1 MEEGLRL
8 AILLLVALHLQYIYL
23 WGHEMSEML
32 IVDDEHRLLRVLR
45 LGLPEHGFKVVTAS
59 NGQEALK
66 VLFDKQID
74 VVVTDVR
81 MPVMD
86 GVELIYEMERL
97 GIKLPIVVTTAH
109 ADIETAV
116 KTLKHGACDYI
127 RKPFSVEELVQ
138 SVKKAMEKIS
148 NLHLPVSNDFDLQTQ
163 MDSKEKEA
171 IQKALNAAQ
180 GVKAEAARLLG
191 ISERNLWYKLK
202 KYGL

>member
-1 MEEGLRL
+1 MPD
-8 AILLLVALHLQYIYL
+8 
-23 WGHEMSEML
+23 ML
-32 IVDDEHRLLRVLR
+32 IVDDEPRLLRVLR
-45 LGLPEHGFKVVTAS
+45 MGLPEHGFNVLTAA

-66 VLFDKQID
+66 ILFDKHVD

-97 GIKLPIVVTTAH
+97 GIKLPVVVTTAH
-109 ADIETAV
+109 ADVDTAV

-127 RKPFSVEELVQ
+127 RKPFSVDELVQ
-138 SVKKAMEKIS
+138 SVKNVMEK
-148 NLHLPVSNDFDLQTQ
+148 VSMEQASTATDFDLQSQ
-163 MDSKEKEA
+163 MDTKEKEA
-171 IQKALNAAQ
+171 IQKALKAAH

-202 KYGL
+202 KYGF

>member
-1 MEEGLRL
+1 M
-8 AILLLVALHLQYIYL
+8 V
-23 WGHEMSEML
+23 EML
-32 IVDDEHRLLRVLR
+32 IVDDEPRLLRVLR
-45 LGLPEHGFKVVTAS
+45 LGLPEHGFNVLTAA

-66 VLFDKQID
+66 ILFDKKVDI
-74 VVVTDVR
+74 VVTDIR
-81 MPVMD
+81 MPLMD

-97 GIKLPIVVTTAH
+97 DIKLPIVVTTAH

-138 SVKKAMEKIS
+138 SVKKAMEKVPD
-148 NLHLPVSNDFDLQTQ
+148 LQATASNDFDLQSQ
-163 MDSKEKEA
+163 MDLKEKEA
-171 IQKALNAAQ
+171 IQKALNAAH

>member
-1 MEEGLRL
+1 M
-8 AILLLVALHLQYIYL
+8 V
-23 WGHEMSEML
+23 EML
-32 IVDDEHRLLRVLR
+32 IVDDEPRLLRVLR
-45 LGLPEHGFKVVTAS
+45 LGLPEHGFNVLTAS

-66 VLFDKQID
+66 VLFDKPVD

-109 ADIETAV
+109 ADVDTAV

-127 RKPFSVEELVQ
+127 RKPFSVDELVG
-138 SVKKAMEKIS
+138 SVRKAMEK
-148 NLHLPVSNDFDLQTQ
+148 VSNDPHSTPHDFDLQSQ
-163 MDSKEKEA
+163 VDLKEKEA

-180 GVKAEAARLLG
+180 DVKAEAARLLG
-191 ISERNLWYKLK
+191 ISERNLWYKIK

>member
-1 MEEGLRL
+1 
-8 AILLLVALHLQYIYL
+8 
-23 WGHEMSEML
+23 ML
-32 IVDDEHRLLRVLR
+32 IVDDEPRLLRVLR
-45 LGLPEHGFKVVTAS
+45 LGLPEHGFNVLTAAH
-59 NGQEALK
+59 GQEALK
-66 VLFDKQID
+66 ILFDKHVD

-97 GIKLPIVVTTAH
+97 GIAVPIVVTTAY
-109 ADIETAV
+109 ADVDTAV

-138 SVKKAMEKIS
+138 SVRHVMQKVPAS
-148 NLHLPVSNDFDLQTQ
+148 QASAAVDFDLQTQ
-163 MDSKEKEA
+163 VDTKEKEA
-171 IQKALNAAQ
+171 IQKALKAAH

>member
-1 MEEGLRL
+1 MPE
-8 AILLLVALHLQYIYL
+8 I
-23 WGHEMSEML
+23 L
-32 IVDDEHRLLRVLR
+32 IVDDEPRLLRVLR
-45 LGLPEHGFKVVTAS
+45 LGLPEHGFNVLTAA

-66 VLFDKQID
+66 ILFDKHID
-74 VVVTDVR
+74 IVVTDMR

-97 GIKLPIVVTTAH
+97 GIRLPIVVTTAH
-109 ADIETAV
+109 ADVDTAV

-138 SVKKAMEKIS
+138 SVKNAMQKMSTETK
-148 NLHLPVSNDFDLQTQ
+148 PAAVDFDLQSQ
-163 MDSKEKEA
+163 MDAKEKEA
-171 IQKALNAAQ
+171 IRKALAAAQ

>member
-1 MEEGLRL
+1 MEQ
-8 AILLLVALHLQYIYL
+8 LLQFIYL
-23 WGHEMSEML
+23 WGNNMFEML
-32 IVDDEHRLLRVLR
+32 IVDDEPRLLRVLR
-45 LGLPEHGFKVVTAS
+45 LGLPDHGFNVSTAS

-66 VLFDKQID
+66 FLFDKKID
-74 VVVTDVR
+74 VVVTDIR

-97 GIKLPIVVTTAH
+97 DIKLPIVVTTAH
-109 ADIETAV
+109 ADIDTAV

-138 SVKKAMEKIS
+138 SVKKAMEKVSSIQAS
-148 NLHLPVSNDFDLQTQ
+148 PSNDFDLQSQ

-171 IQKALNAAQ
+171 IQKALNASH

-202 KYGL
+202 KYSL

>member
-1 MEEGLRL
+1 MP
-8 AILLLVALHLQYIYL
+8 
-23 WGHEMSEML
+23 EML
-32 IVDDEHRLLRVLR
+32 IVDDEPRLLRVLR
-45 LGLPEHGFKVVTAS
+45 LGMPEHGFNVLTAS

-66 VLFDKQID
+66 ILFDKPVD

-97 GIKLPIVVTTAH
+97 DIKLPIVVTTAH
-109 ADIETAV
+109 ADIDTAV

-138 SVKKAMEKIS
+138 SVNKAIEKVS
-148 NLHLPVSNDFDLQTQ
+148 NLQASTTNDFDLQSQ

-171 IQKALNAAQ
+171 IQKALNATQ
-180 GVKAEAARLLG
+180 GKKTEAARLLG

-202 KYGL
+202 KYSL

>member
-1 MEEGLRL
+1 MP
-8 AILLLVALHLQYIYL
+8 
-23 WGHEMSEML
+23 EML
-32 IVDDEHRLLRVLR
+32 IVDDEPRLLRVLR
-45 LGLPEHGFKVVTAS
+45 MGLPQHGFNVVTAS

-66 VLFDKQID
+66 VLFASPID

-97 GIKLPIVVTTAH
+97 GIRLPVVVTTAH
-109 ADIETAV
+109 ADVDTAV
-116 KTLKHGACDYI
+116 KALKHGACDYI

-138 SVKKAMEKIS
+138 SVQHAMQRM
-148 NLHLPVSNDFDLQTQ
+148 PVDQAPAAVDFGLQSQVDT
-163 MDSKEKEA
+163 KEKEA
-171 IQKALNAAQ
+171 IEKALHAAG

>member
-1 MEEGLRL
+1 
-8 AILLLVALHLQYIYL
+8 
-23 WGHEMSEML
+23 
-32 IVDDEHRLLRVLR
+32 
-45 LGLPEHGFKVVTAS
+45 HGFNVLTAS

-66 VLFDKQID
+66 VLFDKPVD
-74 VVVTDVR
+74 VLVTDVR

-97 GIKLPIVVTTAH
+97 GIKLPIVVTTAY

-127 RKPFSVEELVQ
+127 RKPFSIEELVQ
-138 SVKKAMEKIS
+138 SVRNAMKKTGAVTG
-148 NLHLPVSNDFDLQTQ
+148 LPREFDLQSQ
-163 MDSKEKEA
+163 IDSTEKEA
-171 IQKALNAAQ
+171 IQKALQAAH
-180 GVKAEAARLLG
+180 GVKVEAARLLR

>member
-1 MEEGLRL
+1 MEQL
-8 AILLLVALHLQYIYL
+8 LQYIYL
-23 WGHEMSEML
+23 WGNNMFEML
-32 IVDDEHRLLRVLR
+32 IVDDEPRLLRVLR
-45 LGLPEHGFKVVTAS
+45 LGLPEHGFNVLTAS

-66 VLFDKQID
+66 FLFDKQID
-74 VVVTDVR
+74 VVVTDIR

-97 GIKLPIVVTTAH
+97 DIKLPIVVTTAY
-109 ADIETAV
+109 ADIDTAV

-127 RKPFSVEELVQ
+127 RKPFSVDELVQ
-138 SVKKAMEKIS
+138 SVKKAMEKVS
-148 NLHLPVSNDFDLQTQ
+148 NKQESSSNDFDLQSQ
-163 MDSKEKEA
+163 VDLKEKET
-171 IQKALNAAQ
+171 IQKALNVAH

>member
-1 MEEGLRL
+1 ME
-8 AILLLVALHLQYIYL
+8 LHLQYIYL
-23 WGHEMSEML
+23 WGNNMAEIL
-32 IVDDEHRLLRVLR
+32 IVDDEPRLLRVLR
-45 LGLPEHGFKVVTAS
+45 LGLPEHGFNVLTAS

-66 VLFDKQID
+66 ILFDKHVD
-74 VVVTDVR
+74 VVVTDIR

-97 GIKLPIVVTTAH
+97 EIKLPVVVTTAH
-109 ADIETAV
+109 ADVETAV

-138 SVKKAMEKIS
+138 SVKKAMEKVS
-148 NLHLPVSNDFDLQTQ
+148 AFQTAVSNNFDLQSQ
-163 MDSKEKEA
+163 IDSKEKEA
-171 IQKALNAAQ
+171 IQKALNAAHD
-180 GVKAEAARLLG
+180 VKAEAARLLG

>member
-1 MEEGLRL
+1 MPT
-8 AILLLVALHLQYIYL
+8 
-23 WGHEMSEML
+23 ML
-32 IVDDEHRLLRVLR
+32 IVDDEPRLLRVLR
-45 LGLPEHGFKVVTAS
+45 LGLPEYGFNVLTAA
-59 NGQEALK
+59 NGEEALK
-66 VLFDKQID
+66 VLFDKQVD

-81 MPVMD
+81 MPVMG

-97 GIKLPIVVTTAH
+97 GIKLPIVVTTAY
-109 ADIETAV
+109 ADVDTAV

-138 SVKKAMEKIS
+138 SVSKAMPKVFAE
-148 NLHLPVSNDFDLQTQ
+148 NVLPQAGFDLQAQ
-163 MDSKEKEA
+163 IDIKEKEA
-171 IQKALNAAQ
+171 IQKALYAAG

>member
-1 MEEGLRL
+1 MPD
-8 AILLLVALHLQYIYL
+8 
-23 WGHEMSEML
+23 ML
-32 IVDDEHRLLRVLR
+32 IVDDEPRLLRVLR
-45 LGLPEHGFKVVTAS
+45 LGLPSHGFNVWTAG

-66 VLFDKQID
+66 ILFDKHID

-109 ADIETAV
+109 ADVDTAV

-138 SVKKAMEKIS
+138 SAKNSMQKMPPQDRADKTGE
-148 NLHLPVSNDFDLQTQ
+148 FDLQSQ
-163 MDSKEKEA
+163 VDLKEKEA
-171 IQKALNAAQ
+171 IQKALNAAH

-202 KYGL
+202 KYNL

>member
-1 MEEGLRL
+1 MAEGLRL

>member
-1 MEEGLRL
+1 
-8 AILLLVALHLQYIYL
+8 
-23 WGHEMSEML
+23 MSEML

-180 GVKAEAARLLG
+180 GVKADAARLLG